1 MVLKTEDIFWHSWQ
15 SAVRRRKQRHEREVQ
30 MIERIIEKRP
40 HDLGGG
46 FEVGRVLPFHAR
58 RMVGPFVFFDHMGP
72 VDLAPGIPRELDV
85 RPHPHIGLSTVTYLY
100 DGALTHRD
108 SLGFHQEIR
117 PGEVNW
123 MVAGRGITHSERF
136 EHARAH
142 GARMHGI
149 QAWVALPDADEET
162 DPAFYH
168 HEGSDLPTWEA
179 KGIRGRLI
187 AGRAEGMVAPV
198 KVHSPLF
205 YMHWEMD
212 AGGTHSLSAEY
223 SERAIYVASG
233 SAEVAGQEVQAG
245 QMAVLEPGRAV
256 PVHAG
261 QPATLMAL
269 GGETVG
275 PRYLLW
281 NFVSSSKDRLAQAAQ
296 DWRQQRMK
304 LPDGD
309 DREFTPMPEGAG

>member
-1 MVLKTEDIFWHSWQ
+1 
-15 SAVRRRKQRHEREVQ
+15 
-30 MIERIIEKRP
+30 MIERIIAKRA

-58 RMVGPFVFFDHMGP
+58 RMVGPYIFFDHMGP
-72 VDLAPGIPRELDV
+72 VDLAPGIPRSLDV
-85 RPHPHIGLSTVTYLY
+85 RPHPHIGLATVTYLY

-108 SLGFHQEIR
+108 SLGVHQEIR

-149 QAWVALPDADEET
+149 QAWVALPIEDEET

-168 HEGSDLPTWEA
+168 HAGDNLPVWEENGV
-179 KGIRGRLI
+179 KGRLI
-187 AGRAEGMVAPV
+187 AGEAGGMRSAV
-198 KVHSPLF
+198 KTHSPQF
-205 YMHWEMD
+205 YMHWEMA
-212 AGGTHSLSAEY
+212 AGAKAMLAAEY

-233 SAEVAGQEVQAG
+233 AAEIAGEKLTAG
-245 QMAVLEPGRAV
+245 QMAVLKSGGEARVIADE
-256 PVHAG
+256 
-261 QPATLMAL
+261 QSTIMAL
-269 GGETVG
+269 GGEPIG
-275 PRYLLW
+275 ERFLLW
-281 NFVSSSKDRLAQAAQ
+281 NFVSSSKERLGEARE
-296 DWRQQRMK
+296 DWKAGRMK

-309 DREFTPMPEGAG
+309 DQEFTPFPEKPRAA